1 MLSKIHRL
9 RKNTDFK
16 AVFTKGR
23 FAEDQFVKIKFYKNS
38 INLTRFGFVVGL
50 KFSKKSSFRNSIKRR
65 LRAAVRVLLKEI
77 KPGHDIVIW
86 PKNKTADA
94 KYRELADALK
104 NLFVE
109 NDLLLI

>member
-50 KFSKKSSFRNSIKRR
+50 KFSKRR